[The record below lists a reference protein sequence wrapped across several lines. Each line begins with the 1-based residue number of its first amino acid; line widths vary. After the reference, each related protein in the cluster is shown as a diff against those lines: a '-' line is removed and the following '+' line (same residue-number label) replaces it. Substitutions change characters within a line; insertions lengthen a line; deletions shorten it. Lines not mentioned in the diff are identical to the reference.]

1 MKKVIINIDD
11 LGLSEAV
18 NQAVVNLADK
28 QRITASSYMVGGSI
42 SDEHKQALQ
51 ELGVDI
57 GLHLDFTGIFPSPL
71 TGSLK
76 STLFKCYTHQ
86 LDKQQVAD
94 NIKQQFE
101 QFVETFDALP
111 VFVDGHQHVHQ
122 FPIIR
127 DALIQEIM
135 ARTHSNSHIHTCSH
149 PQQTPIACRVTKP
162 LVNDLKSWI
171 IYLLGGNKWQ
181 MLCQANGIATNTGFA
196 GVYGFDKDKE
206 ELKKRWQTWLTSCSN
221 CTNVKSNTESTT
233 ESIKNTGNIKSIKNA
248 KSTQTDKTN
257 LIMCHPATPIALT
270 KSGKDWQDEIKQAR
284 EIEYQWLMSDEFA
297 EMLSMQKVQLQHWTA
312 LM

>member
-1 MKKVIINIDD
+1 MKKIIINIDD
-11 LGLSEAV
+11 LGLSDAV
-18 NQAVVNLADK
+18 NQAVVNLAEK

-42 SDEHKQALQ
+42 SGEHKHALQ

-76 STLFKCYTHQ
+76 STLFKCYTRQ

-101 QFVETFDALP
+101 QFAETFDALP

-127 DALIQEIM
+127 DALIEEIT
-135 ARTHSNSHIHTCSH
+135 ARSH
-149 PQQTPIACRVTKP
+149 PQQTPIACRITKP
-162 LVNDLKSWI
+162 LVNDVKSWI
-171 IYLLGGNKWQ
+171 IYILGGNKWQ
-181 MLCQANGIATNTGFA
+181 KRCQQNNIAHNTGFA

-206 ELKKRWQTWLTSCSN
+206 ELKNLWQKWLTSCA
-221 CTNVKSNTESTT
+221 NTESTI
-233 ESIKNTGNIKSIKNA
+233 ENRKNTGHIRSQQIN
-248 KSTQTDKTN
+248 KTN

-297 EMLSMQKVQLQHWTA
+297 EMLAMQEVQLQHWRELTRPNKKVA
-312 LM
+312 KTYDQV